1 MSNSL
6 FNLMNPL
13 PNPTNNF
20 TNLLTQFNQFR
31 SIFTGNPQEQVQK
44 LLQSGKMTQEQFN
57 SLAQT
62 ANQLRSFI

>member
-13 PNPTNNF
+13 QNPTSNF

-31 SIFTGNPQEQVQK
+31 SMFTGNPQEQVQK

-57 SLAQT
+57 QIAQT
-62 ANQLRSFI
+62 ANQLRSLI